1 MGANQAQPRRYAAD
15 AAGGPQIS
23 GRAAAGGTAHA
34 VPGNLSRLAIAT
46 PDDLSALYRAL
57 VDADDRQ
64 NALAL
69 ARLGWVL
76 FTVAITAEEAH
87 RKTAGLLAE
96 LQAAASAA
104 YAGAGSPASLEL
116 LRHVLARHGWLPEP
130 GKTPLQV
137 FATPPRT
144 RRSSWA

>member
-1 MGANQAQPRRYAAD
+1 MVGANQAEPRRYAA
-15 AAGGPQIS
+15 AGPQQS
-23 GRAAAGGTAHA
+23 GRAAMGGAA
-34 VPGNLSRLAIAT
+34 NFVPGNLSRLAATT
-46 PDDLSALYRAL
+46 PDDLSALYRTL

-64 NALAL
+64 DALAL

-76 FTVAITAEEAH
+76 FTVASTAQQAH

-116 LRHVLARHGWLPEP
+116 LRHVLAKHGWLPEP
-130 GKTPLQV
+130 GMTPLQV
-137 FATPPRT
+137 FATPPGT
-144 RRSSWA
+144 RRSSWT